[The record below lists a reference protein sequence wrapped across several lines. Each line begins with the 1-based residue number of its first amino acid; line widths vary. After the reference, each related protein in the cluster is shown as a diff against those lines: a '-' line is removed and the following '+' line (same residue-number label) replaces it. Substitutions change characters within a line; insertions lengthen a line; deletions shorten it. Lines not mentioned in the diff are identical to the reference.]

1 MKSILQA
8 VWRSGG
14 SVLAGVAL
22 TAVMSTPW
30 GMVAT
35 PVLQGLSK
43 GIKKAAEVNGRTV
56 PSWISWLPF

>member
-22 TAVMSTPW
+22 SAFLATPY
-30 GMVAT
+30 GMIAT
-35 PVLQGLSK
+35 PVLQGVSK

-56 PSWISWLPF
+56 PGWVSWLPF